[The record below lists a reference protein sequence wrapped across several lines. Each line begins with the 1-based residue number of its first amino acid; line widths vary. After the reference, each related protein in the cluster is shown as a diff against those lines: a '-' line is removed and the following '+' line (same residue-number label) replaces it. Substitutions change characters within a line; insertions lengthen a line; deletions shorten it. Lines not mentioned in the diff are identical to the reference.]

1 MLTLT
6 SPAIEG
12 TKELAQKYGK
22 KGDNISPP
30 LAWTRAPV
38 GTRSFAL
45 ALVDKHPVA
54 KGYVHWLVVDIDPD
68 VTALAEGAAEMMPDR
83 ANQLKPYVGPFPP
96 AGTHVYEFTLY
107 ALDVGTLD
115 LPSGVGLDRFSEAV
129 HKHLLAST
137 TLHVRFTKLE
147 TA

>member
-12 TKELAQKYGK
+12 SKELAQKYGK
-22 KGDNISPP
+22 KIDNVSPP
-30 LAWTRAPV
+30 LVWNRAPV

-54 KGYVHWLVVDIDPD
+54 KGYVHWLVVNLDPG
-68 VTALAEGAAEMMPDR
+68 VTSLDEGAAEAMP
-83 ANQLKPYVGPFPP
+83 AGAEQLKPYVGPFPP
-96 AGTHVYEFTLY
+96 SGTHVYEFTVF

-115 LPSGVGLDRFSEAV
+115 LPPGAGLDRFTEAV
-129 HKHLLAST
+129 HKHLLASA
-137 TLHVRFTKLE
+137 TLVGRFTNLE